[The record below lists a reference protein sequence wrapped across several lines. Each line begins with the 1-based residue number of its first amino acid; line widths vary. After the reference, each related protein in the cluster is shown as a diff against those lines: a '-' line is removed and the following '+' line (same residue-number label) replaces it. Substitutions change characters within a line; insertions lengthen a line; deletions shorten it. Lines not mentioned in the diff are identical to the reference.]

1 MEKYVSNITNQHQAL
16 TLVEE
21 NTIKSRNLQL
31 RWCQQEGRI
40 GSLLL
45 TCPLCNCNLVV
56 IHKQKWICGS
66 FGIQEEDCETPVGSK
81 TKEAH
86 FDMAGY
92 AQLAVS
98 LTIFP
103 FIKPKKSSYPCGL
116 SYGSIWPW
124 SCHEHHMS
132 MDLGRSMP
140 QVTDLQTLTLKLACD
155 QLQSLLTSA
164 WEFLKARLWNS
175 VWQCILKWPCNWI
188 TAPFN
193 CSLWTVL
200 LAKRPGRKHASLH
213 HRHPEIDLYLV
224 PTPLNS
230 NL

>member
-40 GSLLL
+40 GGLLL

-56 IHKQKWICGS
+56 IHKQKWICGN

-103 FIKPKKSSYPCGL
+103 FIKPKK
-116 SYGSIWPW
+116 I
-124 SCHEHHMS
+124 
-132 MDLGRSMP
+132 
-140 QVTDLQTLTLKLACD
+140 
-155 QLQSLLTSA
+155 
-164 WEFLKARLWNS
+164 F
-175 VWQCILKWPCNWI
+175 I
-188 TAPFN
+188 
-193 CSLWTVL
+193 SLWTQL
-200 LAKRPGRKHASLH
+200 WLYLALILPWAPYVNGLGKIHASGNRPADFDPSYQPWSWPVTSSSPSWLQPGSSW
-213 HRHPEIDLYLV
+213 RQDCGTQFDNAFWNGPVTGLQPLSTAVCELSCWPRGLAGN
-224 PTPLNS
+224 TPVYITDILK
-230 NL
+230 

>member
-40 GSLLL
+40 GGLLL

-56 IHKQKWICGS
+56 IHKQKWICGN
-66 FGIQEEDCETPVGSK
+66 FGIQEEDCETPGGSK

-140 QVTDLQTLTLKLACD
+140 QVTDLQTLTPAINPEVGLWPAPVPLD
-155 QLQSLLTSA
+155 FSLGVPEGKTVELSLTMHSEMA
-164 WEFLKARLWNS
+164 L
-175 VWQCILKWPCNWI
+175 
-188 TAPFN
+188 
-193 CSLWTVL
+193 
-200 LAKRPGRKHASLH
+200 
-213 HRHPEIDLYLV
+213 
-224 PTPLNS
+224 
-230 NL
+230 